1 MDFLF
6 SKEDEAFR
14 RETAD
19 FVERELPWDWRTEV
33 VDSEEPE
40 DAVLVRQFKKKLAG
54 RGWLTMA
61 WSEEYGGQDAPH
73 IQQMVFNEE
82 MAYHRAPGVDM
93 WGVKML
99 APTLMIHGTDEQK
112 QRFLPSVAKG
122 EVQWCQGYS
131 EPGSGSDLA
140 SLQTK
145 AVVDGDDYIIN
156 GTKIWTSNAHR
167 ADWII
172 LLARTDQDAPKH
184 RGITMLLLDMKSPG
198 VEIRPIVNMAGVHGF
213 NQLFF
218 DNVRVP
224 KRNLVGEY
232 NRGWYVGARLLDF
245 ERSGVGRSAGARKTL
260 EELVQFA
267 RETNWNGQTLSKNPT
282 TRNRLADMAIEVE
295 VARMISYH
303 IGWLQSEGEVF
314 NREASMGK
322 LFGSEMTQRIFRTGM
337 SMMGLYGTLSKGSK
351 WAPLQG
357 RVERGFL
364 TSFSS
369 TIAAGTS
376 EIQRNVI
383 ATRGLGLPRG

>member
-1 MDFLF
+1 MDFAFPHELEEF
-6 SKEDEAFR
+6 RKEVQ
-14 RETAD
+14 T
-19 FVERELPWDWRTEV
+19 FVKQELPDDWTG
-33 VDSEEPE
+33 VDE
-40 DAVLVRQFKKKLAG
+40 DANPETIRPLRKKLSDK
-54 RGWLTMA
+54 GWLTIA
-61 WSEEYGGQDAPH
+61 WPKEYGGMEAPH
-73 IQQMVFNEE
+73 LQQLVFNEE
-82 MAYHRAPGVDM
+82 MAYNRVPAADNAIT
-93 WGVKML
+93 ML
-99 APTLMIHGTDEQK
+99 GPILMMEGTDEQK
-112 QRFLPSVAKG
+112 ATFLPPIANADVRWA
-122 EVQWCQGYS
+122 QGYS

-140 SLQTK
+140 SLQTR
-145 AVVDGDDYIIN
+145 AVEDGDDFIIN
-156 GTKIWTSNAHR
+156 GTKIWTSGAHH
-167 ADWII
+167 ADW
-172 LLARTDQDAPKH
+172 LFMMARTDQDAPKH
-184 RGITMLLLDMKSPG
+184 RGISFLLVDMKTPG
-198 VEIRPIVNMAGVHGF
+198 LEVRPIINMANVHGF

>member
-1 MDFLF
+1 MDFAFPQELEDF
-6 SKEDEAFR
+6 RKEIQAF
-14 RETAD
+14 
-19 FVERELPWDWRTEV
+19 VKQELPDDWTG
-33 VDSEEPE
+33 VDE
-40 DAVLVRQFKKKLAG
+40 DASPETIRPLRKKLSDK
-54 RGWLTMA
+54 GWLTIA
-61 WSEEYGGQDAPH
+61 WPKEYGGMGAPH
-73 IQQMVFNEE
+73 LQQLVFNEE
-82 MAYHRAPGVDM
+82 MAYNRVPAADNAIT
-93 WGVKML
+93 ML
-99 APTLMIHGTDEQK
+99 GPILMMEGTDDQK
-112 QRFLPSVAKG
+112 STFLPPIANADVRWA
-122 EVQWCQGYS
+122 QGYS

-140 SLQTK
+140 SLQTR
-145 AVVDGDDYIIN
+145 AVEDGDDFIIN
-156 GTKIWTSNAHR
+156 GTKIWTSGAHH
-167 ADWII
+167 ADW
-172 LLARTDQDAPKH
+172 LFMLARTDADAPKH
-184 RGITMLLLDMKSPG
+184 RGISFLLVDMKTPG
-198 VEIRPIVNMAGVHGF
+198 LEVRPIINMANIHGF

-260 EELVQFA
+260 EELVEFA
-267 RETNWNGQTLSKNPT
+267 KETSWNGEVLSKNPT

-303 IGWLQSEGEVF
+303 IGWLQSKGEVF

-322 LFGSEMTQRIFRTGM
+322 LFGSEMVQRIFRTGM
-337 SMMGLYGTLSKGSK
+337 SMMGLYGTLAKGSK

>member
-1 MDFLF
+1 MDFEFPQEL
-6 SKEDEAFR
+6 EDFR
-14 RETAD
+14 KD
-19 FVERELPWDWRTEV
+19 IQGFIKQELPADWTG
-33 VDSEEPE
+33 VDE
-40 DAVLVRQFKKKLAG
+40 DAGPETIRPIRKKLSDK
-54 RGWLTMA
+54 GWLTIA
-61 WSEEYGGQDAPH
+61 WPKEYGGMGAPH
-73 IQQMVFNEE
+73 LQQLVFNEE
-82 MAYHRAPGVDM
+82 MAYNRVPAADNAIT
-93 WGVKML
+93 ML
-99 APTLMIHGTDEQK
+99 GPILMMEGTDEQK
-112 QRFLPSVAKG
+112 ATFLPPIAKA
-122 EVQWCQGYS
+122 EVRWAQGYS

-140 SLQTK
+140 SLQTR
-145 AVVDGDDYIIN
+145 AVEDGDDFIIN
-156 GTKIWTSNAHR
+156 GTKIWTSGAHH
-167 ADWII
+167 ADW
-172 LLARTDQDAPKH
+172 LFMLARTDADAPKH
-184 RGITMLLLDMKSPG
+184 RGISFLLVDMKTPG
-198 VEIRPIVNMAGVHGF
+198 LEVRPIINMANVHGF

-267 RETNWNGQTLSKNPT
+267 KETSWNGQTLSKNPT
-282 TRNRLADMAIEVE
+282 TRNRLADLAIEVE

-322 LFGSEMTQRIFRTGM
+322 LFGSELVQRIFRTGM
-337 SMMGLYGTLSKGSK
+337 SMMGLYGTLAKGSK

-357 RVERGFL
+357 RIERGFL